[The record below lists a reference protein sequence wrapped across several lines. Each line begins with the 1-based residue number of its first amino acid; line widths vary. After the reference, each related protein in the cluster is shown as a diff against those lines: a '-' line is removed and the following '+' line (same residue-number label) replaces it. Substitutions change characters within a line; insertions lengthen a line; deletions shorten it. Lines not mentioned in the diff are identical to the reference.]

1 MRPASIGRVIFLS
14 WVAAEFATYAV
25 FFSIFPI
32 WAGVLVGLG
41 SILLGLVTLRLLG
54 ARVMQAAT
62 AQLMEA
68 AINGSARTA
77 PLALLGAVLLLLP
90 GFLSD
95 LLGVALVIAGAGA
108 LLRRPASADAR
119 SIDLEDHEWT
129 RLPDDAPRR

>member
-1 MRPASIGRVIFLS
+1 MRPASIGRVIILS
-14 WVAAEFATYAV
+14 WVAAEFVTYAV

-41 SILLGLVTLRLLG
+41 SILLGLLTLRLLG

-68 AINGSARTA
+68 AINGSVRTA

-108 LLRRPASADAR
+108 LLQPPAAADAR
-119 SIDLEDHEWT
+119 NIDLEDHEWT